1 MKTIYTMSK
10 IYSLLNKEVS
20 SLNCL
25 GSLDGMNGFFL
36 YYSEVIS
43 NEEKIADSS
52 LKAYRDIYCYEY
64 KRKENHIYFVKFY
77 TRLYNNKIMI
87 EKIEII

>member
-10 IYSLLNKEVS
+10 IYSLINKEVS
-20 SLNCL
+20 NLNCL
-25 GSLDGMNGFFL
+25 NSLDGINGFFPS
-36 YYSEVIS
+36 YVRVIS
-43 NEEKIADSS
+43 NEEKIVDKS
-52 LKAYRDIYCYEY
+52 LMKYRDIYCYEY
-64 KRKENHIYFVKFY
+64 MKKENHIYFVKFY